1 MSEINCQ
8 TSCLQ
13 TELNHPGELVSEAI
27 RLYMTPYYYVMART
41 YDPKTTAVLLV
52 VSYND
57 FLSEGGK
64 LWPLATGAG
73 SWSIGDNL
81 AHA

>member
-1 MSEINCQ
+1 
-8 TSCLQ
+8 
-13 TELNHPGELVSEAI
+13 
-27 RLYMTPYYYVMART
+27 MTPYYYVMART

-52 VSYND
+52 VPYND

-81 AHA
+81 DHA

>member
-1 MSEINCQ
+1 
-8 TSCLQ
+8 
-13 TELNHPGELVSEAI
+13 
-27 RLYMTPYYYVMART
+27 MTPYYYVMTRT
-41 YDPKTTAVLLV
+41 YDPKTAVLLV
-52 VSYND
+52 DPNND
-57 FLSEGGK
+57 FLSEDGK

>member
-8 TSCLQ
+8 TSGLQ
-13 TELNHPGELVSEAI
+13 TELNHPELVAEAI
-27 RLYMTPYYYVMART
+27 RQYMTPYYYVMART
-41 YDPKTTAVLLV
+41 YDAKTTAVLLV
-52 VSYND
+52 VPYND
-57 FLSEGGK
+57 FLSEDGK
-64 LWPLATGAG
+64 LWPLARGAG